1 MIQNEGYE
9 LAQELKQDLVTALQ
23 GIDSSI
29 QALKDQHPGLNP

>member
-23 GIDSSI
+23 SIDGGI